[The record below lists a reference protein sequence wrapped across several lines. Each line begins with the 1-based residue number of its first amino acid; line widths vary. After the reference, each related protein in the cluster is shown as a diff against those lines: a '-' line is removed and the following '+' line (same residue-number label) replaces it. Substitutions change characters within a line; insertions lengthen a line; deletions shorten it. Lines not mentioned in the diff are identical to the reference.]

1 MFQGLHCDE
10 RHLRWFDRG
19 VEQQRGG
26 IQVPGASE
34 TQNKRVFFTGM
45 MLMV

>member
-19 VEQQRGG
+19 VEQRGG